1 MKEFVWVFKKDDNNP
16 DNIAM
21 IPAAPPQKKKFE
33 NSDIWWFVLCELVSR
48 FVKMF

>member
-21 IPAAPPQKKKFE
+21 IPAAPPKKFE